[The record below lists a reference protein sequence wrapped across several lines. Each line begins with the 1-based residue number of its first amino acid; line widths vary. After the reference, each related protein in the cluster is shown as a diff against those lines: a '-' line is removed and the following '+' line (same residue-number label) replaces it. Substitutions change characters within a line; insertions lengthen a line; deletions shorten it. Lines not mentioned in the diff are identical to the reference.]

1 MPTIVTIFGQDESF
15 NLRIDAP
22 MLDLKNQI
30 MRKTGIPIERQQLTF
45 EDHIIRDGKR
55 LNCAILVFSN

>member
-1 MPTIVTIFGQDESF
+1 MPTIVTIFGQDENF
-15 NLRIDAP
+15 ELRDDVP
-22 MLDLKNQI
+22 MLDLKKQI

-55 LNCAILVFSN
+55 LTCAILVFSN